1 MMEWL
6 DQNLWGIALGVFIGG
21 FIGFKAAEH
30 IHTTI
35 FKDILMKLKVSES
48 DMLTMMRDL
57 QQDLPEDHEDAMPR
71 VLVKVECVNDQLY
84 VYRLDTMEFLCQGAT
99 REAVLARLAERF
111 HKDFKIVLSE
121 EHGAKYLKE
130 SPTS

>member
-1 MMEWL
+1 MDL
-6 DQNLWGIALGVFIGG
+6 IDFLLGLALGG
-21 FIGFKAAEH
+21 FVGFKIAEH

-48 DMLTMMRDL
+48 DMRAMVEELRE
-57 QQDLPEDHEDAMPR
+57 DLPDDHEDAMPR
-71 VLVKVECVNDQLY
+71 VEVKVEKVNDQLY
-84 VYRLDTMEFLCQGAT
+84 VYRLDTMEFLCQGAN
-99 REAVLARLAERF
+99 REAVIACLADRF

-130 SPTS
+130 IPTS

>member
-1 MMEWL
+1 MDIVMF
-6 DQNLWGIALGVFIGG
+6 ALGAALGG
-21 FIGFKAAEH
+21 YVGFKIAEH

-35 FKDILMKLKVSES
+35 FKDILMKLKVTDE
-48 DMLTMMRDL
+48 DMKSMMRDL
-57 QQDLPEDHEDAMPR
+57 QEDLPDDHEDAMPR
-71 VLVKVECVNDQLY
+71 VEVKVEQVNGQLY
-84 VYRLDTMEFLCQGAT
+84 VYKLDTMEFLCQGAT
-99 REAVLARLAERF
+99 REAVLTCLAERF

>member
-1 MMEWL
+1 M
-6 DQNLWGIALGVFIGG
+6 DLWIFGLGAALGG
-21 FIGFKAAEH
+21 FIGFKVAEH
-30 IHTTI
+30 IHTTM
-35 FKDILMKLKVSES
+35 FKDILMKLKVSEA
-48 DMLTMMRDL
+48 DMRAMMRDL

-71 VLVKVECVNDQLY
+71 VEVKVECVNDQLY

-99 REAVLARLAERF
+99 REAVLTCLADRF

-130 SPTS
+130 SPTA